1 MSLSAGVIA
10 LLLSTAAAAPP
21 GYGSSTPTIR
31 TSTGFY
37 KGRVDQNWTDVHEFL
52 NVPYGQNTAGKN
64 RFMPPKAVPMSSNT
78 FDATDYAPFC
88 PQYVSGNPAIWN
100 QQIPQYLSLWN
111 YTKGDF
117 FKPEN
122 FQSGEPAV
130 YASED
135 CLSLAIWKPANASST
150 AQLPVAMFW
159 TGGGYQTNG
168 ILVPG
173 QLPPSWVSRTQEH
186 VVVTINYRMNIMG
199 FPNAGGIPSQNLG
212 LLDQRLAL
220 EWVRDNIVH
229 FGGDPSRIMIW
240 GQSAGAGSV
249 DLYNFAY
256 WDDPIAHA
264 IFAESGNAYA
274 GSSNNDP
281 EHSNFTFVA
290 KNVGCDYPNNYTA
303 ELDCMQTV
311 DANKIVA
318 FMGHYQDNSS
328 TVAKTQPRIA
338 FSVVDDE
345 KVAFGNNTD
354 RYPEG
359 FVTKVPVIYS
369 SVANEGGSLA
379 PYNINGPNQTV
390 ANGITESLSLCT
402 GANTTILRNQ
412 YGLTTY
418 RYQYAGN
425 WTNQDP
431 LPWMGAFHSSDLS
444 MLFGSYYYTG
454 SGGPNPQVTVSD
466 PPGSP
471 LEIETSQTMQ
481 DYILAFMKD
490 PYTGPPSMGW
500 LPMNTSAPD
509 GGLMLRFGADGKAVQ
524 NVTGADVEAVC
535 FGKGPYNPFP

>member
-1 MSLSAGVIA
+1 MFSTASVLT
-10 LLLSTAAAAPP
+10 LLCSVAAAAPKQSP
-21 GYGSSTPTIR
+21 LTVR
-31 TSTGFY
+31 TSTGY
-37 KGRVDQNWTDVHEFL
+37 YTGKYDQNFTAVREFL
-52 NVPYGQNTAGKN
+52 NVPFGQTTAGKN
-64 RFMPPKAVPMSSNT
+64 RWMPPLAVPMSSES
-78 FDATDYAPFC
+78 FDATDYPPFC
-88 PQYVSGNPAIWN
+88 PQYVSGLPAIWN

-111 YTKGDF
+111 YSAGNF
-117 FKPEN
+117 FKPQN

-135 CLSLAIWKPANASST
+135 CLRLAIWTPANATST
-150 AQLPVAMFW
+150 SQLPVAMFW

-168 ILVPG
+168 VLVPG
-173 QLPPSWVSRTQEH
+173 QLPPGWVNRTQQH
-186 VVVTINYRMNIMG
+186 IVVTINYRMNIMG
-199 FPNAGGIPSQNLG
+199 FPNAGGIPRQNLG

-229 FGGDPSRIMIW
+229 FGGDASRIMIW

-274 GSSNNDP
+274 GSSNTDP
-281 EHSNFTFVA
+281 EHTNFTFVA
-290 KNVGCDYPNNYTA
+290 KNMGCDHPYNYTA
-303 ELDCMQTV
+303 ELECMQKV

-328 TVAKTQPRIA
+328 SVAPTQPRIA
-338 FSVVDDE
+338 FSVVEDNI
-345 KVAFGNNTD
+345 VAFGNNTD

-359 FVTKVPVIYS
+359 FVTKVPMIYS
-369 SVANEGGSLA
+369 SVANEGGSLS
-379 PYNINGPNQTV
+379 PYPVNNVLGGPNQTV

-431 LPWMGAFHSSDLS
+431 LPWMGAFHSSDLAVS
-444 MLFGSYYYTG
+444 TTSGQVGSVG
-454 SGGPNPQVTVSD
+454 
-466 PPGSP
+466 
-471 LEIETSQTMQ
+471 
-481 DYILAFMKD
+481 
-490 PYTGPPSMGW
+490 
-500 LPMNTSAPD
+500 
-509 GGLMLRFGADGKAVQ
+509 RADELCRCF
-524 NVTGADVEAVC
+524 TGATTTPAPADRILR
-535 FGKGPYNPFP
+535 